1 MRHRIFTVRRSAPA
15 GLAAALAAVAL
26 LAAAS
31 ARAAKE
37 DTLPPKPAR
46 YVTDKAGVL
55 GGRAESINSQLE
67 EFEKETSNQIVVWVD
82 RRIPENFTLEEFT
95 VAAARKWQ
103 VGQAGRNNG
112 AVLFVFTED
121 RKMRIEVGYG
131 LEGSLPDALAH
142 RIQEEEILPRFRAGD
157 YGGGIA
163 AGVAA
168 MIAAT
173 KGEYM
178 GTGSTVASRSQRRR
192 SRGSGGF
199 GGCISPLFFLIFFL
213 LIPLLR
219 LSSWRTYGR
228 RGWWGG
234 GGGWGGFGGFGG
246 GGGGGWSGGGGG
258 GGFSGGGGS
267 FGGGGSSGSW

>member
-1 MRHRIFTVRRSAPA
+1 MKGRIFTWRRSALVVGA
-15 GLAAALAAVAL
+15 FAAAV

-37 DTLPPKPAR
+37 DTLPPKPTR
-46 YVTDKAGVL
+46 YVTDRAGVL
-55 GGRAESINSQLE
+55 GGRAETLNSRLE
-67 EFEKETSNQIVVWVD
+67 DYEKETSNQMLVWVD

-112 AVLFVFTED
+112 LVLFVFTED
-121 RKMRIEVGYG
+121 RKMRVEVGYG
-131 LEGSLPDALAH
+131 LEGVLPDALAH
-142 RIQEEEILPRFRAGD
+142 RIQEDEILPRFRAGD
-157 YGGGIA
+157 YAGGIED
-163 AGVAA
+163 GVAA

-173 KGEYM
+173 KGEYK
-178 GTGSTVASRSQRRR
+178 GTGSTVASRTQRRR
-192 SRGSGGF
+192 SSGG
-199 GGCISPLFFLIFFL
+199 GAGCISPLFFLIFFL

-219 LSSWRTYGR
+219 LSRWRTYGG
-228 RGWWGG
+228 RGWYGG

-246 GGGGGWSGGGGG
+246 GGGGFGGGGG

>member
-1 MRHRIFTVRRSAPA
+1 VRELARRVRLSSLALA
-15 GLAAALAAVAL
+15 VVLAAMPAL
-26 LAAAS
+26 
-31 ARAAKE
+31 AAKE
-37 DTLPPKPAR
+37 DTLPAKPTR
-46 YVTDKAGVL
+46 YVTDRAGVL
-55 GGRAESINSQLE
+55 GGRAEALNTKLE
-67 EFEKETSNQIVVWVD
+67 DFEKETSNQILVWVD

-103 VGQAGRNNG
+103 VGQAGKNNG
-112 AVLFVFTED
+112 VVLFVFTED

-131 LEGSLPDALAH
+131 LEGPLPDALAH
-142 RIQEEEILPRFRAGD
+142 RIQEDEILPRFRSGD
-157 YGGGIA
+157 YPGGIE
-163 AGVAA
+163 AGVTA

-173 KGEYM
+173 KGEYK

-192 SRGSGGF
+192 RSSGG
-199 GGCISPLFFLIFFL
+199 GAGCISPLFFLIFFL

-219 LSSWRTYGR
+219 LSRWRTYGR

-234 GGGWGGFGGFGG
+234 GGGWGGFV

>member
-1 MRHRIFTVRRSAPA
+1 VRE
-15 GLAAALAAVAL
+15 LARRVRLLALALAAV
-26 LAAAS
+26 LAAA
-31 ARAAKE
+31 APALAAKE

-46 YVTDKAGVL
+46 YVTDRAGAL
-55 GGRAESINSQLE
+55 GGRAESLNTKLE
-67 EFEKETSNQIVVWVD
+67 DFEKETSNQILVWVD

-95 VAAARKWQ
+95 VAAGRKWQ
-103 VGQAGRNNG
+103 VGQAGKNNG

-142 RIQEEEILPRFRAGD
+142 RIQEEEILPRFRSGD
-157 YGGGIA
+157 YPGGIE
-163 AGVAA
+163 AGVTA

-173 KGEYM
+173 KGEYK
-178 GTGSTVASRSQRRR
+178 GTGSTVASRSQKRRR
-192 SRGSGGF
+192 GG
-199 GGCISPLFFLIFFL
+199 GGAGCISPLFFLIFFL

-219 LSSWRTYGR
+219 LSRWRTYGG

-246 GGGGGWSGGGGG
+246 GGGGGGWGGGGG